1 MKQYLYNYFT
11 NGLYI
16 ASEIKFPELMEKEG
30 TPTVFIYYGKTPE
43 NLENPIFKR
52 VFQQAN
58 PDEYLLDIKHAA
70 RYWLKNKNEVVVEP
84 YKNVQ
89 EDAVRIYIL
98 SSLMG
103 VLLHKHE
110 LLPLHSCCIKVKDYS
125 VLIAG
130 NSGAGKS
137 TISLGLYRK
146 GYEIL
151 NDDISSVFLND
162 QNEPSVY
169 PGYMHLKLW
178 SESLEKY
185 GYETTDF
192 RQLRNEI
199 EKYSF
204 PINRCNKIEHLPLK
218 AVFILNPAGNQLNF
232 ESIVGL
238 KAFEALNKN
247 TFRRNLVKGIGKE
260 ASHFK
265 LSTSLAS
272 KIKVFQVNRPDN
284 TKPKDFSDFME
295 NLITTI

>member
-1 MKQYLYNYFT
+1 MKQYPYNYFT

-30 TPTVFIYYGKTPE
+30 TPSVFIYYGKTPE
-43 NLENPIFKR
+43 NLENPGFKR

-58 PDEYLLDIKHAA
+58 QEEYLIDIKHAA

-84 YKNVQ
+84 YENVQ
-89 EDAVRIYIL
+89 DDAVRIYIL
-98 SSLMG
+98 SSIMG

-110 LLPLHSCCIKVKDYS
+110 LLPIHSCCIKVKDYA

-130 NSGAGKS
+130 DSGAGKS
-137 TISLGLYRK
+137 TISLGLYKK

-151 NDDISSVFLND
+151 NDDITTIFFND
-162 QNEPSVY
+162 QNQPFVY
-169 PGYMHLKLW
+169 PGYVHLKLW

-192 RQLRNEI
+192 RQIRNEI
-199 EKYSF
+199 EKFSF
-204 PINRCNKIEHLPLK
+204 PINRSNNLESLPLK
-218 AVFILNPAGNQLNF
+218 AVFILNPAGNNLNH

-247 TFRRNLVKGIGKE
+247 TFRRNLMKAIGKE
-260 ASHFK
+260 SSHFK
-265 LSTSLAS
+265 LSSTLAS
-272 KIKVFQVNRPDN
+272 KIKVFRVNRPDN
-284 TKPKDFSDFME
+284 TKPKDFAEFVE
-295 NLITTI
+295 NLIISI